1 MTTDDSGYL
10 CGEPGGPD
18 DSGYLAYCILRYG
31 HVGQHKFD
39 VPSIFSRIADRV
51 LAHKPKPKSKP
62 ARKRA
67 RRAKKI
73 AQAAD
78 V

>member
-1 MTTDDSGYL
+1 MTYNADYK
-10 CGEPGGPD
+10 
-18 DSGYLAYCILRYG
+18 ALRRC
-31 HVGQHKFD
+31 K
-39 VPSIFSRIADRV
+39 V

>member
-1 MTTDDSGYL
+1 MSQPLAAVCFDRWRRLAWRDVLAEMATLFHLAVQIEDVKRLFDAATD
-10 CGEPGGPD
+10 
-18 DSGYLAYCILRYG
+18 
-31 HVGQHKFD
+31 K
-39 VPSIFSRIADRV
+39 V

-78 V
+78 SQ

>member
-1 MTTDDSGYL
+1 MKRPNQISPRTFPPLDAAVD
-10 CGEPGGPD
+10 
-18 DSGYLAYCILRYG
+18 
-31 HVGQHKFD
+31 K
-39 VPSIFSRIADRV
+39 V
-51 LAHKPKPKSKP
+51 LAHKPKAKSKP

-78 V
+78 A